1 MNPSEISLCVLPIQK
16 IDSTATKVHGL
27 SVSYTAGQKA
37 LVDKDCKSLP
47 TTSLQK
53 AAEEVSQFLHKMK
66 SNNKQL
72 LSVAHKGDKDFSQFL
87 HKIKQ

>member
-72 LSVAHKGDKDFSQFL
+72 LSAAHKGDKDFSQFL
-87 HKIKQ
+87 HKMK